1 MRHVASST
9 LALAVAAFVGCLGLT
24 SSAAPINPSL
34 PNPPNLASN
43 VPANTVLTWS
53 PGEGELVINGGFE
66 TGNFTG
72 WSKLN
77 ITEGGGGGGFGN
89 PNDTYINSG
98 TFIPNDGDGPYR
110 PYAGNFSSVTDQNG
124 PGSIILYQ
132 DVAIPANATSV
143 VLTWAHMIRNQF
155 NTFAVAPQPQEYRAE
170 IRRLDNNVLATAYRT
185 EPGDPT
191 RTDWMKQSFSL
202 DAFKGQTIRL
212 AFVEEQFRNF
222 FNLHLDN
229 ISIRIRDAGAFT
241 YQIYFG
247 TTSVLTTNHLVGST
261 TNGSWSLPQ
270 LNPQTT
276 YYWRVNAQ
284 QGTNQVVGPVWRFT
298 TAPVASVDH
307 FGWDVIPS
315 PQLAGASV
323 PVKLTALDA
332 ANNPVTT
339 FAGPVNLSAASVSSS
354 TTGTLLNSPAPE
366 SFAAFD
372 RATVGYSFTPSQDL
386 LVTGIRHY
394 SGRKVSVWT
403 DSGALLGSTLV
414 SGTPGS
420 WHETP
425 ITPIQLFAGKT
436 YRVGLYSPSYET
448 NYLRLDGTPA
458 FAHGTLLTS
467 YQGQGDAFPT
477 NVHSARWW
485 LLDLTYSAQTLQPI
499 VVTPNTAG
507 VFSNGTWN
515 GTVTLT
521 NAANVLLRAEDA
533 NGHIGLSSLVSFI
546 NDFDHDGM
554 PDEWESAN
562 RLDPEDPT
570 DALDDDDHDGSNNLA
585 EYRAGTDPQ
594 SAASAL
600 RIISLQR
607 NGSEVRLRISTVSG
621 KTYTLETT
629 SNLPASNWQV
639 VRDNIAGPSEE
650 IVLPNVIGSPNFFRL
665 RLR

>member
-1 MRHVASST
+1 MRHVIPSS
-9 LALAVAAFVGCLGLT
+9 LALVVAALVVDPA
-24 SSAAPINPSL
+24 SPVSAAPINPSL
-34 PNPPNLASN
+34 PNPPHLSSN
-43 VPANTVLTWS
+43 VPANVVLTWS
-53 PGEGELVINGGFE
+53 PGDSELVVNGGFE
-66 TGNFTG
+66 TGTFTG

-77 ITEGGGGGGFGN
+77 TTEGGGGGGFGN

-132 DVAIPANATSV
+132 DVVIPANATSV

-170 IRRLDNNVLATAYRT
+170 IRRPDNNVLAIAYRT

-212 AFVEEQFRNF
+212 AFVEEQFRSF

-229 ISIRIRDAGAFT
+229 ISIRVRDSGAFT

-247 TTSVLTTNHLVGST
+247 ATNVLTTNHFVGST

-284 QGTNQVVGPVWRFT
+284 QGTNQIVGPVWRFT
-298 TAPVASVDH
+298 TAPVGPVDH
-307 FGWDVIPS
+307 FAWDSTSS
-315 PQLAGASV
+315 PQSAGASI
-323 PVKLTALDA
+323 PVKVTALDA
-332 ANNPVTT
+332 ANNVVTS
-339 FAGPVNLSAASVSSS
+339 FAGPVNLSAALVSAS
-354 TTGTLLNSPAPE
+354 TGGAILNSPAPE

-372 RATVGYSFTPSQDL
+372 RATVGYSFTPNQDL
-386 LVTGIRHY
+386 LVTAVRHY

-403 DSGALLGSTLV
+403 DSGALLGSILV
-414 SGTPGS
+414 SGAPGS
-420 WHETP
+420 WRETP
-425 ITPIQLFAGKT
+425 INPIQLFAGKT
-436 YRVGLYSPSYET
+436 YRVGLYSPTYET

-458 FAHGTLLTS
+458 FAHGVLNKS
-467 YQGQGDAFPT
+467 YEGPGDSFPT
-477 NVHSARWW
+477 NLHSARWW
-485 LLDLTYSAQTLQPI
+485 LVDLAYSAFTTQS
-499 VVTPNTAG
+499 VAVTPNNTG
-507 VFSNGTWN
+507 MFSNGTWT

-521 NAANVLLRAEDA
+521 NAGDVLLRAEDA
-533 NGHIGLSSLVSFI
+533 NGHIGLSTLVSFV

-562 RLDPEDPT
+562 RLDPGDPT

-585 EYRAGTDPQ
+585 EYHAGTNPQDP
-594 SAASAL
+594 ASAL
-600 RIISLQR
+600 RIVAIQR
-607 NGSEVRLRISTVSG
+607 TGSEVRLRPSTVPG
-621 KTYTLETT
+621 KTYVLEST
-629 SNLPASNWQV
+629 SSLPANWQV
-639 VRDNIAGPSEE
+639 LRDNIAGSTEE
-650 IVLPNVIGSPNFFRL
+650 IVLPNMSGSPSFFRL